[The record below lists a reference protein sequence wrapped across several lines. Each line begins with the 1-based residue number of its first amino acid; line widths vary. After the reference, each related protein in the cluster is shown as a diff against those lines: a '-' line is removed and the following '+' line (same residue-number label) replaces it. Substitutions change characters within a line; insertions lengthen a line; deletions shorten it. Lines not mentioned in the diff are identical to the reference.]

1 MILASPKLLRTVAAV
16 FVSSASSAVI
26 ALGLWASPAH
36 LTGLAAQSSA
46 TPVAFTDAQAGR
58 GENLYLDECSSCH
71 GSTLRGVGEFGG
83 PGLIGER
90 FLVNWRGKALAD
102 LFERTQSTM
111 PQDSPGRLRAQEY
124 ADIIAFILKSN
135 DYPAG
140 SQELTPALDRLK
152 QITISDPPQS
162 K

>member
-1 MILASPKLLRTVAAV
+1 MILPSPNRPWTAV
-16 FVSSASSAVI
+16 TIFTSGVLI
-26 ALGLWASPAH
+26 ALGISTPPAQ
-36 LTGLAAQSSA
+36 LAGLAAQASPAAVS
-46 TPVAFTDAQAGR
+46 FTEAQAGR
-58 GENLYLDECSSCH
+58 GESLYLDECSSCH

-90 FLVNWRGKALAD
+90 FLVNWRGKTLAD

-111 PQDSPGRLRAQEY
+111 PQDSPGRLGAQEY

-140 SQELTPALDRLK
+140 SQQLTPALDRLK